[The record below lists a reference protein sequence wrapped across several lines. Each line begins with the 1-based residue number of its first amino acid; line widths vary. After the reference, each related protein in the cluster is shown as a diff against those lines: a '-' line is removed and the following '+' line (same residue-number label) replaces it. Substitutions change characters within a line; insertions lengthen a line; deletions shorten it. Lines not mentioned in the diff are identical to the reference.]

1 VSRPERPLPPPLEGN
16 DRVITGVITS
26 GFVVALIVLLILRG
40 QLPHADRWWLW
51 VAAFGTFLGLFGFI
65 WVPILKRQRDR
76 AAARRQ
82 TLPGSRE
89 ETGKDATGQDGGG
102 QQDADCGSAEAER
115 ADTAQADTAQADTAQ
130 ADTAQADTGRA
141 GQPGGARR
149 P

>member
-1 VSRPERPLPPPLEGN
+1 VSRPDRPLPPPLEGN
-16 DRVITGVITS
+16 DRVITGTITA

-40 QLPHADRWWLW
+40 QLPQADRWWIW
-51 VAAFGTFLGLFGFI
+51 VAAFGTFLGLFGFV

-82 TLPGSRE
+82 V
-89 ETGKDATGQDGGG
+89 
-102 QQDADCGSAEAER
+102 SAEHVN
-115 ADTAQADTAQADTAQ
+115 TGL
-130 ADTAQADTGRA
+130 ADTGHADTGHADTGQAGADQVDIRPADGGPAETGNASTERA

>member
-1 VSRPERPLPPPLEGN
+1 VSRPDRPLPPPLEGN
-16 DRVITGVITS
+16 DRVITGTITA

-40 QLPHADRWWLW
+40 QLPHADRWWIW
-51 VAAFGTFLGLFGFI
+51 VAAFGTFLGLFGFV

-82 TLPGSRE
+82 V
-89 ETGKDATGQDGGG
+89 
-102 QQDADCGSAEAER
+102 SAEHVN
-115 ADTAQADTAQADTAQ
+115 TGL
-130 ADTAQADTGRA
+130 ADTGHADTGHADTGQAGADQVDIRPADGGPAETGNASTERA

>member
-1 VSRPERPLPPPLEGN
+1 VSRPDRPLPPPLEGN
-16 DRVITGVITS
+16 DRVITGTITA

-40 QLPHADRWWLW
+40 QLPHADRWWIW
-51 VAAFGTFLGLFGFI
+51 VAAFGTFLGLFGFV

-82 TLPGSRE
+82 VSAE
-89 ETGKDATGQDGGG
+89 HVDAGHADTGQ
-102 QQDADCGSAEAER
+102 ADPGR
-115 ADTAQADTAQADTAQ
+115 ADTGQAGADQ
-130 ADTAQADTGRA
+130 VDIGPADGGPAETGNANTERA